1 LTVLV
6 NVTEGVKVTVGVDGL
21 YPLKEKLIP
30 TPLQKLPVGD
40 GVGVTPKEEIVK
52 LTSSQAIL
60 GVGVTG
66 GT

>member
-1 LTVLV
+1 VR
-6 NVTEGVKVTVGVDGL
+6 VTDGVKVTVGVEGL
-21 YPLKEKLIP
+21 YPLKLKLIP
-30 TPLQKLPVGD
+30 TPLQKLPVGE
-40 GVGVTPKEEIVK
+40 GVGVTPNDDIVK